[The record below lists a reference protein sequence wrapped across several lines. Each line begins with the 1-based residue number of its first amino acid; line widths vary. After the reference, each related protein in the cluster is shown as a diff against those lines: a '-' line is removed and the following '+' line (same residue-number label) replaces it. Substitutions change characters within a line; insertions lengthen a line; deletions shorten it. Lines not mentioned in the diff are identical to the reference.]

1 VFLQKHFGIKIGEDV
16 VDRLQFV
23 YIRSRTLLEPRW
35 YPFMTMLFQS
45 LGTIIVAAECLLLSI
60 PDIYC
65 DTTGAAFSYPLAWL
79 CGCRVIA
86 YVHYPIISE
95 DMLKLVRE
103 RRPTYNNDS
112 AIAKNVSIS
121 KLKYYYYVL
130 FAKLYG
136 FVGSFAILSMANSS
150 WTAGHISSLWKVNED
165 EIVSSVAR
173 SQLPP
178 RYSDAGRRLVKIF
191 PPSNTV
197 RWSQISLSMPRQ
209 QIVLSVGQFRPEK
222 DHALQIRAF
231 SKLMQSK
238 DGARFA
244 NTKLVLLGSARHE
257 EDERLVRSLRQL
269 VQELGVEDKV
279 QFVVNAPY
287 SELQR
292 YFQTSAV
299 GLHTMWNE
307 HFGIS
312 VVEMMAAG
320 LVVVAHRSAGPQMDI
335 VTPIAGH
342 ATGFLASSEEEFA
355 VGLADALELATPT
368 GATRKEQLRAFQE
381 RARANTER
389 FSDEVFASNV
399 CREFFALLN

>member
-1 VFLQKHFGIKIGEDV
+1 
-16 VDRLQFV
+16 
-23 YIRSRTLLEPRW
+23 
-35 YPFMTMLFQS
+35 MTMLFQS

-197 RWSQISLSMPRQ
+197 RWSQISLSVPRQ

-257 EDERLVRSLRQL
+257 EDERLVRS
-269 VQELGVEDKV
+269 
-279 QFVVNAPY
+279 A
-287 SELQR
+287 S
-292 YFQTSAV
+292 TSS
-299 GLHTMWNE
+299 G
-307 HFGIS
+307 
-312 VVEMMAAG
+312 
-320 LVVVAHRSAGPQMDI
+320 
-335 VTPIAGH
+335 
-342 ATGFLASSEEEFA
+342 TGC
-355 VGLADALELATPT
+355 G
-368 GATRKEQLRAFQE
+368 R
-381 RARANTER
+381 
-389 FSDEVFASNV
+389 
-399 CREFFALLN
+399 